1 MVLNN
6 VERIINPQKM
16 KILLGI
22 GRGSYPIREPAWPVL
37 LETVNSII
45 SWFAAKGIGL
55 YCGQ

>member
-6 VERIINPQKM
+6 VVSIINPQKM

-22 GRGSYPIREPAWPVL
+22 GRSYPIREPAWPVL

-45 SWFAAKGIGL
+45 SWFAAKEIGL